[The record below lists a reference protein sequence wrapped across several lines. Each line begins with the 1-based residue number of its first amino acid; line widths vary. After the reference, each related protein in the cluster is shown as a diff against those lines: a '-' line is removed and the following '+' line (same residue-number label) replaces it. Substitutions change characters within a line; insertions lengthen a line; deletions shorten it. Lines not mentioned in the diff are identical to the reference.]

1 MEEYKLHMKKMFQTD
16 FCNVSTTSSVQLKMP
31 DCAYKYSIFSVEIRF
46 GLNHF
51 STISTAK
58 SKKKLVLVA
67 SYEKL
72 IQEKKE
78 TWCYISYIILTR
90 KDSCRAWQNRN
101 SSSFASK
108 VGQDPFQGG
117 KQDFGRGVSLVVE
130 LKCCLK
136 PYIIPC

>member
-72 IQEKKE
+72 IQEKKKLGV
-78 TWCYISYIILTR
+78 IFHILFWPEKIR
-90 KDSCRAWQNRN
+90 
-101 SSSFASK
+101 
-108 VGQDPFQGG
+108 VGH
-117 KQDFGRGVSLVVE
+117 GRIGIHQALQV
-130 LKCCLK
+130 K
-136 PYIIPC
+136 